1 RSLSCQRVSL
11 HKNLFLSFII
21 NSIVTILWLSVFVA
35 NNQEITTSNE
45 GSCKFLAVV
54 MLYTQ
59 TSTIFWMLCEGIY
72 LHTLII
78 VAVFVGE
85 QQLFWYYVL
94 GWGFPI
100 VPSITYAVARG
111 LFFNDKCWISPRT
124 HLLYIIHGPIYAALI
139 VSIP

>member
-1 RSLSCQRVSL
+1 MPVVCQ
-11 HKNLFLSFII
+11 
-21 NSIVTILWLSVFVA
+21 
-35 NNQEITTSNE
+35 

-94 GWGFPI
+94 GWGELKSSTVVTTLNLKWRFPHGRMQCRFI
-100 VPSITYAVARG
+100 NARQ
-111 LFFNDKCWISPRT
+111 
-124 HLLYIIHGPIYAALI
+124 
-139 VSIP
+139 